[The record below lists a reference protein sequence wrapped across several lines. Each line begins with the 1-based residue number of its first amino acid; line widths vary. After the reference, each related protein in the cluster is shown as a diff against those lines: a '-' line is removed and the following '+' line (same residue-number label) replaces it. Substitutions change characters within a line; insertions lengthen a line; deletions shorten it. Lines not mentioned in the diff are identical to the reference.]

1 MLKGTNVAAE
11 EIYEGS
17 GLNYNICE
25 VPPFFSLEGVH
36 ENKFILFSC
45 YFQLVPRLPNQCSG
59 RKFAE
64 EKRKELTQQPHQF
77 FSLLFSEKYKDRW
90 EDLIRQ
96 IEYCLEI
103 TSILRILLLLL
114 LLMWKQL
121 ECLAQKLLLIF
132 FQTDCSLPKKHLYLP
147 MKKQNNHTL
156 PLRCW
161 SLHLVSYALRFN
173 ESQRPKI
180 TPSDPQLNRKTGKK
194 KQKREPAE
202 ENSF

>member
-77 FSLLFSEKYKDRW
+77 FSLLFSEKYKDR
-90 EDLIRQ
+90 
-96 IEYCLEI
+96 
-103 TSILRILLLLL
+103 
-114 LLMWKQL
+114 
-121 ECLAQKLLLIF
+121 
-132 FQTDCSLPKKHLYLP
+132 
-147 MKKQNNHTL
+147 
-156 PLRCW
+156 
-161 SLHLVSYALRFN
+161 
-173 ESQRPKI
+173 
-180 TPSDPQLNRKTGKK
+180 
-194 KQKREPAE
+194 
-202 ENSF
+202 